1 MSDTTFGTVIST
13 EDSPNT
19 GEFHFVVQS
28 DNVHKG
34 QFVRVQTKI
43 GPVLGTVGEISRANR
58 YFERP
63 ESVSEYSKLGVLTTQ
78 FPTDEWEYMVAQ
90 VKVHGVLGDLG
101 LQRSSLPVKCGASV
115 EPATNE
121 QLKKFL
127 KVDANGLEIGNLAFH
142 ELDIKV
148 NLSKLFQKHLA
159 ILAMSGSGKSYLA
172 GVLMEELLDREAEK
186 GRLAIVAVDN
196 HGEYVGFKDSI
207 YRDKVKV
214 LEGDKV
220 RIGLRHL
227 SSSQFQAWTGISGV
241 AARYLDE
248 HLKQLKLDIKD
259 KGELLGLDDL
269 IGRITADPNMD
280 KKENVRG
287 PLLASLHDIK
297 RLRLI
302 SKADSLKAKE
312 HIKPGTLTVLD
323 LSSVDDLR
331 KKQMIVAYYGH
342 KLFRFRKDKKIP
354 PYVFL
359 VEEAHNFCR
368 EKIDRN
374 LALSKGIIETIAR
387 EGRKFGASL
396 CLISQRPVQ
405 LSTTALSQ
413 CNSNIILRITNPFDL
428 KHIGESCEGI
438 DSPMLSSITT
448 LRVGEAMI
456 VGEALGAPVF
466 VKVRKRKTNIKESN
480 ESLEDL
486 AKRFED
492 LKKVKEEEVEAFL

>member
-1 MSDTTFGTVIST
+1 MQEKALGTVVST
-13 EDSPNT
+13 LESPNT
-19 GEFHFVVQS
+19 TEFHFVINS
-28 DNVHKG
+28 DSVHKG
-34 QFVRVQTKI
+34 QFVRVQTKS

-63 ESVSEYSKLGVLTTQ
+63 ESVSEYSKLGMLNNH
-78 FPTDEWEYMVAQ
+78 FPTDEWEYMLAQ
-90 VKVHGVLGDLG
+90 VKIHGVLGDLG
-101 LQRSSLPVKCGASV
+101 LQRSSTPVKCGSDV
-115 EPATNE
+115 ESATDE

-127 KVDANGLEIGNLAFH
+127 KVDENGLDVGTLAFH
-142 ELDIKV
+142 ELKIKL

-172 GVLMEELLDREAEK
+172 GVLMEELLDRETEK
-186 GRLAIVAVDN
+186 GRLAVVAVDN

-214 LEGDKV
+214 LEGKKI

-227 SSSQFQAWTGISGV
+227 SSSQFQAWTGISGT
-241 AARYLDE
+241 ASRFLDE
-248 HLKQLKLDIKD
+248 HLKKLKLEIKD

-269 IGRITADPNMD
+269 INRIQADPNMD

-287 PLLASLHDIK
+287 PLVSALYDLK

-331 KKQMIVAYYGH
+331 KKQMIVAYYGY
-342 KLFRFRKDKKIP
+342 KLFRFRKEKKIP

-438 DSPMLSSITT
+438 DSSMLNSITS
-448 LRVGEAMI
+448 LRVGEAMV

-466 VKVRKRKTNIKESN
+466 VKVRKRKTHIKEAN
-480 ESLEDL
+480 ESLEDQ
-486 AKRFED
+486 ARAFDKTEEQR
-492 LKKVKEEEVEAFL
+492 EEEIEAFL